1 MLNRAIF
8 CSKISQKLWF
18 PQLTCRP
25 TSVLTHRSLRH
36 QQCISAT
43 FLLVDKGNYSVSFRI
58 TTAVTQKHEPLWLL
72 SLKLRKNY
80 LGQDFLPLLSLLLG
94 GLVLRLHPRAP
105 SPDLFPH
112 GSLKRWGRMKTGTY
126 WEGQEF
132 ICLWTRLTYR
142 LTTHTA
148 YIGFADEWIL

>member
-1 MLNRAIF
+1 M
-8 CSKISQKLWF
+8 
-18 PQLTCRP
+18 
-25 TSVLTHRSLRH
+25 SVLTHRSLRH
-36 QQCISAT
+36 LRWFSAT
-43 FLLVDKGNYSVSFRI
+43 LLSAVNGNYSV

-112 GSLKRWGRMKTGTY
+112 GSLKR
-126 WEGQEF
+126 
-132 ICLWTRLTYR
+132 
-142 LTTHTA
+142 
-148 YIGFADEWIL
+148 